1 MKTRHI
7 CALLGCLG
15 MVPATALAADGVIVG
30 IEQEPPHLDPTSA
43 GAGAIDQVLYGN
55 VYEGLTRFGPNG
67 EVMPGLAESWTV
79 SGSGTEY
86 IFRLRDVV
94 TFHEGTT
101 LDARDVQFTLERARD
116 DDSQNAQKS
125 LFDGIDAI
133 EVLGDRVIKV
143 TLAEAQGDFL
153 FNLAWGDAVIL
164 GPESIGEIKQHP
176 IGTGAFRFRE
186 WVAGEQIVLERYDEY
201 WGEPAKL
208 ETATFR
214 FIDEPDAASAALQAG
229 DIDVFPAFPS
239 LQNLP
244 EFDADPQFQ
253 VLVGSTESETILAMN
268 NKRPPMDNPLV
279 RRAIAHAIDRQALI
293 EKGMFGLGMPIGTH
307 FAPHRP
313 EYLDL
318 TGISTYD
325 PALSVQ
331 LLAEAGQEA
340 GFAVTLK
347 LPPPDYLRRCAEILA
362 SQLRDVGIE
371 VEIITLS
378 WPEWTE
384 QVFQEKDFDLT
395 VVSHNE
401 PLDIGIYADPD
412 YYFQY
417 EGIAFQAVM
426 QELKAVSNATKRRDW
441 LAAAQK
447 LIADDYVNA
456 FLFQLPAVTVAN
468 ARLRG
473 LWRNAPVQAT
483 DLTGAYWEN

>member
-1 MKTRHI
+1 
-7 CALLGCLG
+7 
-15 MVPATALAADGVIVG
+15 
-30 IEQEPPHLDPTSA
+30 
-43 GAGAIDQVLYGN
+43 
-55 VYEGLTRFGPNG
+55 
-67 EVMPGLAESWTV
+67 
-79 SGSGTEY
+79 
-86 IFRLRDVV
+86 
-94 TFHEGTT
+94 
-101 LDARDVQFTLERARD
+101 
-116 DDSQNAQKS
+116 
-125 LFDGIDAI
+125 
-133 EVLGDRVIKV
+133 
-143 TLAEAQGDFL
+143 
-153 FNLAWGDAVIL
+153 
-164 GPESIGEIKQHP
+164 
-176 IGTGAFRFRE
+176 
-186 WVAGEQIVLERYDEY
+186 
-201 WGEPAKL
+201 
-208 ETATFR
+208 
-214 FIDEPDAASAALQAG
+214 
-229 DIDVFPAFPS
+229 
-239 LQNLP
+239 
-244 EFDADPQFQ
+244 
-253 VLVGSTESETILAMN
+253 
-268 NKRPPMDNPLV
+268 MDNPLV

>member
-1 MKTRHI
+1 MKTLHI
-7 CALLGCLG
+7 FVLHVCLG
-15 MVPATALAADGVIVG
+15 IVPATALAADGVVVG

-67 EVMPGLAESWTV
+67 EVMAGLAESWTV

-86 IFRLRDVV
+86 IFRLRDAV
-94 TFHEGTT
+94 TFHDGTT
-101 LDARDVQFTLERARD
+101 LDARDVKFTLERARD
-116 DDSQNAQKS
+116 DSGQNAQKS
-125 LFDGIDAI
+125 LFDGIKAVD
-133 EVLGDRVIKV
+133 VLGDRVVKV
-143 TLAEAQGDFL
+143 TLVEPEGDFL

-164 GPESIGEIKQHP
+164 GPESIGEIKQRP
-176 IGTGAFRFRE
+176 VGTGAFRFRE
-186 WVAGEQIVLERYDEY
+186 WVAGEKIVLERYDEY

-214 FIDEPDAASAALQAG
+214 FIAEPGVASAALRAG
-229 DIDVFPAFPS
+229 EIDVIPAFPS

-244 EFDADPQFQ
+244 EFEADPRFQ

-268 NKRPPMDNPLV
+268 NKQPPLDNPLV

-293 EKGMFGLGMPIGTH
+293 EEGMFGLGTPIGTH

-318 TGISTYD
+318 TEISTYD

-331 LLAEAGQEA
+331 LLAEAGEEA

-362 SQLRDVGIE
+362 GQLRDVGIE

-384 QVFQEKDFDLT
+384 QVFQEKEFDLT

-417 EGIAFQAVM
+417 EGLAFQAVM
-426 QELKAVSNATKRRDW
+426 RELKAVSNATKRRDW

-456 FLFQLPAVTVAN
+456 FLFQLPAVTVAD